1 MPQLRGSQRS
11 SLRSARLIRVLE
23 CRHVEVGREGAKGVK
38 EDDTILN
45 EVAWVAVGKELTAPL
60 WDLTHECAW
69 NWGPSAAALRSAS
82 HPAIY
87 RRGSMWG
94 TGMAGLGMSSST
106 ADPGRA
112 TWQSWKLVEMAAT
125 GRGGLLYPQPTAC
138 PASRHAGSC
147 HHSHP
152 MCASM
157 PLQCS
162 PPSVVHLQ
170 QATYGTSHGDVLKS
184 QDSPLISQ
192 FRPLSGCFPQL
203 QKAESYFNSS
213 RSLLQPRHSSAPLCP
228 SPLEKVLGTKY
239 GPGKDGITSSP
250 TCTAK
255 SSCSYPHPSG
265 SPKPTRFPLN
275 QSGLCSIQAFF
286 SNFSGK

>member
-112 TWQSWKLVEMAAT
+112 TRQSWKLVEMAAT

-162 PPSVVHLQ
+162 PLSVVHLQ

-192 FRPLSGCFPQL
+192 FQPLSGCFPQL
-203 QKAESYFNSS
+203 QKAESHTSTV
-213 RSLLQPRHSSAPLCP
+213 A
-228 SPLEKVLGTKY
+228 
-239 GPGKDGITSSP
+239 GPCCNQD
-250 TCTAK
+250 TALHP
-255 SSCSYPHPSG
+255 YAPHPWRRCWAPSMAQAKMASPPPQPVQQKAPAATPIQVGLQNLQG
-265 SPKPTRFPLN
+265 SP
-275 QSGLCSIQAFF
+275 
-286 SNFSGK
+286 